1 MVIFITLGLGI
12 PAILVL
18 TLAQWTTNTSNL
30 YSSSLGLAVL
40 FPNTSKKLITLVAGI
55 IATTLAIL
63 GIFDIFVVFLS
74 FITIFI
80 PPVGGIYTAEY
91 YRSEEH
97 TSELQSRGHL
107 VCRLLLE

>member
-1 MVIFITLGLGI
+1 M
-12 PAILVL
+12 
-18 TLAQWTTNTSNL
+18 SSL
-30 YSSSLGLAVL
+30 YSSSFGLAL
-40 FPNTSKKLITLVAGI
+40 LYPNTYKKLITLVSGI

-91 YRSEEH
+91 YLINKEKFSFKYINREDYNKRSILAWLLRSEERRVGK
-97 TSELQSRGHL
+97 SRDIDG
-107 VCRLLLE
+107 